1 MKQKERKSTKVVKII
16 VILVLGIVCVSLLY
30 KNLFKNQT
38 KNLKIGN
45 NNTSQEIIQNLL
57 DISSYEAIID
67 VTVYS
72 NKNENRYKIRQIYEN
87 EKNTSQEIIE
97 PTNIAGIKITQ
108 EGENL
113 KIENSKLSLT
123 NIIENYQYISSNNL
137 DLSSFIED
145 YKNDSRADYE
155 ENENEIKMYAVG
167 DTNNNSDSKC
177 KKTLYIDKKTNLPK
191 QLEIEWTNKNNKVYI
206 LYNEVEIK

>member
-1 MKQKERKSTKVVKII
+1 MKKKTFFLITIIIFLIILISIFYINASKKS
-16 VILVLGIVCVSLLY
+16 
-30 KNLFKNQT
+30 
-38 KNLKIGN
+38 KIGHTN
-45 NNTSQEIIQNLL
+45 NSQEIVANILN
-57 DISSYEAIID
+57 ISSYNATNE
-67 VTVYS
+67 VKVVS
-72 NKNENRYKIRQIYEN
+72 NKNKNKYIIKQEYKSKDSN
-87 EKNTSQEIIE
+87 LQEVIE
-97 PTNIAGIKITQ
+97 PSNIAGTKIIK
-108 EGENL
+108 EGNKLTLENTSL
-113 KIENSKLSLT
+113 NLSS
-123 NIIENYQYISSNNL
+123 IIENYQYISSNNL

>member
-1 MKQKERKSTKVVKII
+1 MKKKTFFLITIIIFFIILISIFYINASKKS
-16 VILVLGIVCVSLLY
+16 
-30 KNLFKNQT
+30 
-38 KNLKIGN
+38 KIGHTN
-45 NNTSQEIIQNLL
+45 NSQEIVANILN
-57 DISSYEAIID
+57 ISSYNATID
-67 VTVYS
+67 LKVVS
-72 NKNENRYKIRQIYEN
+72 NKNENKYIIKQEYKSKDSN
-87 EKNTSQEIIE
+87 LQEVIE
-97 PTNIAGIKITQ
+97 PSNIAGTKIIK
-108 EGENL
+108 EGNKL
-113 KIENSKLSLT
+113 ILENSSLNLSS
-123 NIIENYQYISSNNL
+123 IIENYQYISSNNL

>member
-1 MKQKERKSTKVVKII
+1 MKINKKVLYLFFII
-16 VILVLGIVCVSLLY
+16 LIIILGIFFIY
-30 KNLFKNQT
+30 ENMIKNS
-38 KNLKIGN
+38 KIGN
-45 NNTSQEIIQNLL
+45 NMSSQEIVDNILNVNSYRSNVTIQVN
-57 DISSYEAIID
+57 
-67 VTVYS
+67 S
-72 NKNENRYKIRQIYEN
+72 NKNKNKYILKQEYHTENGSI
-87 EKNTSQEIIE
+87 QEVIE
-97 PTNIAGIKITQ
+97 PSNIAGTKIIK
-108 EGENL
+108 EGNKL
-113 KIENSKLSLT
+113 TLENSSLNLSS
-123 NIIENYQYISSNNL
+123 IIENYQYISSNNL

-167 DTNNNSDSKC
+167 DTNNNSNSKC

>member
-1 MKQKERKSTKVVKII
+1 MKKKTFFLIAIIIFLIILISIFYINTSKKS
-16 VILVLGIVCVSLLY
+16 
-30 KNLFKNQT
+30 
-38 KNLKIGN
+38 KIGHTN
-45 NNTSQEIIQNLL
+45 NSQEIVANILN
-57 DISSYEAIID
+57 ISSYNATID
-67 VTVYS
+67 VKVVS
-72 NKNENRYKIRQIYEN
+72 NKNENKYVIKQEYKS
-87 EKNTSQEIIE
+87 KNSNSQEVIE
-97 PTNIAGIKITQ
+97 PSNIAGTKIIK
-108 EGENL
+108 EGNKL
-113 KIENSKLSLT
+113 TLENSSLNLSS
-123 NIIENYQYISSNNL
+123 IIENYQYISSNNL

-167 DTNNNSDSKC
+167 DTNNNSNSKC

>member
-1 MKQKERKSTKVVKII
+1 MKKKTFFLIAIIIFLIILILIFSINMSKKS
-16 VILVLGIVCVSLLY
+16 
-30 KNLFKNQT
+30 
-38 KNLKIGN
+38 KIGHTN
-45 NNTSQEIIQNLL
+45 NSQEIVENILN
-57 DISSYEAIID
+57 ISSYNATINVKVI
-67 VTVYS
+67 S
-72 NKNENRYKIRQIYEN
+72 NKNENNYIIK
-87 EKNTSQEIIE
+87 QEFKSKDSNLQEVIE
-97 PTNIAGIKITQ
+97 PSNIAGTKIIK
-108 EGENL
+108 EGNKL
-113 KIENSKLSLT
+113 TLENSSLNLSS
-123 NIIENYQYISSNNL
+123 IIENYQYISSNNL

-167 DTNNNSDSKC
+167 DTNNNSNSKC

>member
-1 MKQKERKSTKVVKII
+1 MKKKTFFLITIIIFLIILISIFYINASKKS
-16 VILVLGIVCVSLLY
+16 
-30 KNLFKNQT
+30 
-38 KNLKIGN
+38 KIGHTN
-45 NNTSQEIIQNLL
+45 NSQEIVANILN
-57 DISSYEAIID
+57 ISSYNATID
-67 VTVYS
+67 VKVVS
-72 NKNENRYKIRQIYEN
+72 NKNENKYIIKQEYKSKDSN
-87 EKNTSQEIIE
+87 LQEVIE
-97 PTNIAGIKITQ
+97 PSNIAGTKIIK
-108 EGENL
+108 EGNKL
-113 KIENSKLSLT
+113 ILENSSLNLSS
-123 NIIENYQYISSNNL
+123 IIENYQYISSNNL

-167 DTNNNSDSKC
+167 DTNNNSNSKC

>member
-1 MKQKERKSTKVVKII
+1 MKKKTFFLITIIIFFIILISIFYINASKKS
-16 VILVLGIVCVSLLY
+16 
-30 KNLFKNQT
+30 
-38 KNLKIGN
+38 KIGHTN
-45 NNTSQEIIQNLL
+45 NSQEIVANILN
-57 DISSYEAIID
+57 ISSYNATID
-67 VTVYS
+67 VKVVS
-72 NKNENRYKIRQIYEN
+72 NKNENKYIIKQEYKSKDSN
-87 EKNTSQEIIE
+87 LQEVIE
-97 PTNIAGIKITQ
+97 PSNIAGTKIIK
-108 EGENL
+108 EGNKL
-113 KIENSKLSLT
+113 ILENSSLNLSS
-123 NIIENYQYISSNNL
+123 IIENYQYISSNNL